1 MLRLPNVATPPD
13 VPAVRVPDSVAAGL
27 PVPDTISIEMLALPP
42 VTTLPNPS
50 STATRT
56 AGAIDWPAAAPVG
69 SVTKPRREAAALVT
83 SNGALVAES
92 RPGPR
97 AVSVYALPARV
108 RRTEPNEATPPCAL
122 AP

>member
-56 AGAIDWPAAAPVG
+56 AGATDSPAAAPAG
-69 SVTKPRREAAALVT
+69 SGTKPRREAAAPGT
-83 SNGALVAES
+83 SHGPPGAAS

-97 AVSVYALPARV
+97 RGRGYA
-108 RRTEPNEATPPCAL
+108 PPGT
-122 AP
+122 